1 MTFQRLASYAHVLAV
16 FGKTNMMMIMM
27 MMTRWSRYDWLAT
40 FTFSKS
46 KLDFTMDLGPHV
58 HVASNTSCDDV
69 VLLSGL
75 A

>member
-1 MTFQRLASYAHVLAV
+1 
-16 FGKTNMMMIMM
+16 MM
-27 MMTRWSRYDWLAT
+27 MMTRWSRYDWFAT

-58 HVASNTSCDDV
+58 NVASNTSCDDV

>member
-46 KLDFTMDLGPHV
+46 KLDFTMDLGPMYTLP
-58 HVASNTSCDDV
+58 AILRATTLFCYRD
-69 VLLSGL
+69 
-75 A
+75 